1 MHIFI
6 QIIIIAIKM
15 SISESES
22 LKVIFEKTIRLSEI
36 STIEEQEEELKKR
49 NKQNQTKKIIS
60 TTQRV

>member
-22 LKVIFEKTIRLSEI
+22 IKVIFEETIRLSEI
-36 STIEEQEEELKKR
+36 STIEEQEEKK
-49 NKQNQTKKIIS
+49 
-60 TTQRV
+60 

>member
-22 LKVIFEKTIRLSEI
+22 TQVIFEETIRLSEI
-36 STIEEQEEELKKR
+36 STIEEQEEKK
-49 NKQNQTKKIIS
+49 
-60 TTQRV
+60 